1 MVLLYRVLFVLIG
14 ICWLCSGVN
23 AQTPT
28 PPKSVFQTLTETEFS
43 KITLEVDLTTLLA
56 NRKKNDYIPAT
67 LSTSD
72 GKKWSVEV
80 KTRGKY
86 RRKICEIPP
95 LKIKFSKK
103 ALKSQG
109 LDTLNEVK
117 LSIPC
122 FENDKGDEL
131 VVKEYLA
138 YRMFEH
144 LTEACVKARLIKLKL
159 VDSHVGKSY
168 TLVSMMIEDEEETN
182 ARLNGSIVEEYGLPV
197 DSFLINQ
204 AALVSVFEFMIGNTD
219 WDVSMIRNVRTIRSK
234 ENGKVLLIPYD
245 FDFSGFVSAPYA
257 SPSSDSGLKTVRERF
272 LIHNGI
278 PQEHLKKAANR
289 LLLSRKDL
297 TTICRS
303 KYLDRE
309 TAQGLVDFL
318 DSFFDKVR
326 ATENLPTMISAPP
339 TE

>member
-1 MVLLYRVLFVLIG
+1 
-14 ICWLCSGVN
+14 
-23 AQTPT
+23 
-28 PPKSVFQTLTETEFS
+28 
-43 KITLEVDLTTLLA
+43 
-56 NRKKNDYIPAT
+56 
-67 LSTSD
+67 
-72 GKKWSVEV
+72 
-80 KTRGKY
+80 
-86 RRKICEIPP
+86 
-95 LKIKFSKK
+95 
-103 ALKSQG
+103 
-109 LDTLNEVK
+109 VK